1 MRDDCI
7 ELSNLT
13 RESLTLRRQI
23 LETRE
28 FRRRERENHVALK
41 QQYEQQM
48 NISSNSL
55 RQIIRSNTE
64 FLKQSLNDATITT
77 SSQSSSCIG
86 MTQLKHYDYN
96 DEIIRTMRNQEI
108 LDTYTRVV
116 CRQNIQ
122 QIEEMKTFISKER
135 MKLNQTKNRLN
146 SVRKELITTQTNV
159 QEQHSFDRLSEDVY
173 NYHYA
178 AVLEQQQQ
186 QSRRTMKEEYYKND
200 YYDTTTDD
208 STISTDSPTAVQN
221 FPLSSCT
228 TENERNRFHNNT
240 HSNQKRRK
248 TRSKRKKRIHSFS
261 SRKSNLLKAE
271 Q

>member
-1 MRDDCI
+1 MRNHCI
-7 ELSNLT
+7 ELVNLT
-13 RESLTLRRQI
+13 SESLTLRRQI

-55 RQIIRSNTE
+55 KQIIRSNTE
-64 FLKQSLNDATITT
+64 FLKQSLNDAIITT

-86 MTQLKHYDYN
+86 MTQLKHYDYD

-122 QIEEMKTFISKER
+122 QIEKMKKFISKER
-135 MKLNQTKNRLN
+135 MKLNQQQNQLN
-146 SVRKELITTQTNV
+146 SVRKELITTQPNV
-159 QEQHSFDRLSEDVY
+159 QEQHSFDRLIEDVF
-173 NYHYA
+173 NYHYPS
-178 AVLEQQQQ
+178 VLEQQQQ
-186 QSRRTMKEEYYKND
+186 QRQQSRRTMKKEYNNND

-208 STISTDSPTAVQN
+208 STISTDSPTAVQD
-221 FPLSSCT
+221 FLPSSCT
-228 TENERNRFHNNT
+228 TKNERN
-240 HSNQKRRK
+240 
-248 TRSKRKKRIHSFS
+248 
-261 SRKSNLLKAE
+261 
-271 Q
+271 